1 MNGLSLI
8 SKIDSLPLDLK
19 QEVID
24 YVDFLLTK
32 KVKKVKKTQ
41 KPRIYGWAKDSI
53 IMSPDFDE
61 PLEEFKEYM

>member
-1 MNGLSLI
+1 MNGLSLM

-32 KVKKVKKTQ
+32 KVKKNKKVKKGMV
-41 KPRIYGWAKDSI
+41 YGWAKDSI
-53 IMSPDFDE
+53 TMSPDFDE